1 MLLILTGC
9 ARASSITPITR
20 NLSFTAEVTYYNEFY
35 EISGEINHNG
45 QMTLNFLE
53 PEALKDIV
61 FTITDNNIKAYFKGI
76 SYDYNSP
83 QQSDVISCIL
93 SQLFCIM
100 MLISFI
106 YNAFKEEAPTV
117 YENDNDFFTKGKFDD
132 FEYKLFI
139 GQSGLPLKIIDSS
152 GRFNVV
158 FKNPSIKK

>member
-1 MLLILTGC
+1 MKKLLCVFLLLILTGC

-35 EISGEINHNG
+35 EISGEINQNG
-45 QMTLNFLE
+45 KMTLNFLE

-61 FTITDNNIKAYFKGI
+61 FTITDNNIKAHFKGI
-76 SYDYNSP
+76 SYNYNSP
-83 QQSDVISCIL
+83 QQSDV
-93 SQLFCIM
+93 
-100 MLISFI
+100 ISFI

-152 GRFNVV
+152 GRFNVI

>member
-83 QQSDVISCIL
+83 QQSDVIS
-93 SQLFCIM
+93 
-100 MLISFI
+100 FI